1 MGKIVL
7 SMHIPALRRRA
18 QQLGGT
24 RAVARAALASARR
37 VIGLEATALA
47 AMAERL
53 GEPFAAAVETIAA
66 IDGRVVVT
74 GMGKSGQVCKKIAA
88 TLSSTGT
95 AAVFLHAAE
104 AAHGDLGMFARG
116 DVCLAVSNSGT
127 TQEILE
133 LLPAVRRLSLPL
145 VAMTGG
151 LDSPLAV
158 EADFVLDVSVAE
170 EACPLGLAPTASTTA
185 TLAMRGFDEQDFA
198 MLHPG
203 GALGRQL
210 LRIAELM
217 HGQDELP
224 VVGPDEPAHSTLE
237 AMTAG
242 GLGVV
247 AVVDQGRLAGVVT
260 DGDVRRALLA
270 HTGKGTFDGLSAS
283 GIMGS
288 DPKTVAAEAL
298 ATEALALMEEHAIT
312 ALFITDKEGRPC
324 GILHMHDL
332 LRAGLA

>member
-1 MGKIVL
+1 MNKPKANIA
-7 SMHIPALRRRA
+7 SD
-18 QQLGGT
+18 
-24 RAVARAALASARR
+24 ALASARR

-185 TLAMRGFDEQDFA
+185 TLAMGDALAVAVLERRGFDEQDFA

-270 HTGKGTFDGLSAS
+270 HTGKDAFDSLSAA
-283 GIMGS
+283 GIMSS

-312 ALFITDKEGRPC
+312 SLFITDKEGRPC